1 MDKIVNIQTLDPN
14 TLEFQNYSTS
24 DQSLISNSEV
34 EVSFDSS
41 TDTVEYLVFDLNKN
55 VLAYNA
61 FYPNYSIL
69 DSSINIDP
77 QLNLENEGFTE
88 GQYITKYNFVSNL
101 LGSSF
106 VSRFFIQEIS
116 SDRTEIRLN
125 TNQIANNILV
135 FEANRLTNQ
144 IFYSQGS
151 YPDFYLNFGD
161 DKLIIATNVLLDD
174 SNPNDPTVLIKLYEP
189 LPTEFDL
196 KSELWVTD
204 KIAESLAYQ
213 IDIQLI
219 FDFGDENIQIKG
231 PNLNLVVDDKVN
243 NSTEFTNYGSLL
255 TNTSTLG
262 TGSLKYQLDSILA
275 EKGIEINI
283 DYSDYSNFIHFSS
296 AKTRLENFAIKLAL
310 IEQYQSNSNLS
321 LNTVTNTY
329 VSKSYDIWLNKIN
342 DVITNFDGYEY
353 YLYYESG
360 STAWPKSNSTY
371 PYTNL
376 TTTDPISVS
385 WLEAQSV
392 VAESYDSENKD
403 YLLNSIP
410 SYLVEDSNNS
420 KMQLFVEMLGQ
431 HFDNV
436 WIYIKDITNKYNAD
450 NRLDYGVSKDLVAD
464 ILRDFGLKIYQNN
477 FSTNDLYSSLLGITP
492 SGSLYN
498 ISNASTTLP
507 PPVGYEYIDTF
518 ITASAT
524 GSLFPIE
531 DLNKEI
537 YKRIYHNLP
546 YLLKTKGTLEGLRTL
561 ITLYGIPDT
570 LLRMV
575 EYGGKDKTN
584 VNDWDYWYN
593 Y

>member
-24 DQSLISNSEV
+24 DQSFISNPEV
-34 EVSFDSS
+34 EVSFNPNI
-41 TDTVEYLVFDLNKN
+41 DTVEYLIFDLNKN

-61 FYPNYSIL
+61 FYPNYTIL
-69 DSSINIDP
+69 GSNINIDP

-189 LPTEFDL
+189 LPAEFDL

-204 KIAESLAYQ
+204 KVAESLAYQ

-243 NSTEFTNYGSLL
+243 NSTEFTSYNSLL

-275 EKGIEINI
+275 EKGIEINV
-283 DYSDYSNFIHFSS
+283 DYSDYSNFIHFS
-296 AKTRLENFAIKLAL
+296 
-310 IEQYQSNSNLS
+310 
-321 LNTVTNTY
+321 
-329 VSKSYDIWLNKIN
+329 
-342 DVITNFDGYEY
+342 
-353 YLYYESG
+353 
-360 STAWPKSNSTY
+360 
-371 PYTNL
+371 
-376 TTTDPISVS
+376 
-385 WLEAQSV
+385 
-392 VAESYDSENKD
+392 
-403 YLLNSIP
+403 
-410 SYLVEDSNNS
+410 
-420 KMQLFVEMLGQ
+420 
-431 HFDNV
+431 
-436 WIYIKDITNKYNAD
+436 
-450 NRLDYGVSKDLVAD
+450 
-464 ILRDFGLKIYQNN
+464 
-477 FSTNDLYSSLLGITP
+477 
-492 SGSLYN
+492 
-498 ISNASTTLP
+498 
-507 PPVGYEYIDTF
+507 
-518 ITASAT
+518 
-524 GSLFPIE
+524 
-531 DLNKEI
+531 
-537 YKRIYHNLP
+537 
-546 YLLKTKGTLEGLRTL
+546 
-561 ITLYGIPDT
+561 
-570 LLRMV
+570 
-575 EYGGKDKTN
+575 
-584 VNDWDYWYN
+584 
-593 Y
+593 